1 MVPNNMLLLMIHV
14 DNGKY
19 GNDDFYNIQQDVD
32 DNDDINANNDAAG
45 DQSTI

>member
-1 MVPNNMLLLMIHV
+1 MVNMDILVYI

-32 DNDDINANNDAAG
+32 DNDDINGNNDAAG
-45 DQSTI
+45 DYSTILY

>member
-1 MVPNNMLLLMIHV
+1 MVNMDILVYI

-32 DNDDINANNDAAG
+32 DNDDINANNDAVG
-45 DQSTI
+45 DYRTI

>member
-1 MVPNNMLLLMIHV
+1 MFLMMMIHI
-14 DNGKY
+14 DNDKY

-32 DNDDINANNDAAG
+32 DNDDINVNNDDAS